1 MKEKPLQGYNFAQ
14 HEQDG
19 ADGQQGSS
27 AGNSKWFERI
37 TTDDIPYTPR
47 PDGKGIRFDFFGYP
61 NLSGMA
67 LEIKEA
73 MPHRF
78 KHTGDVHRNAHYI
91 GIYIL
96 RQMYVKAKSNNEADK
111 IITASNEKLNI
122 ASERELIR
130 GRLRHF
136 YDHLTS
142 GVFTADEFNASVQTM
157 LAAISSDETKTWFE
171 EEIHKLNDAYEF
183 SKSVNRNRMKD
194 FRALENK
201 KLIDYDGNHKNT
213 DEEKW

>member
-1 MKEKPLQGYNFAQ
+1 MKIKPTNVKGY
-14 HEQDG
+14 EQDETEDQQRAP
-19 ADGQQGSS
+19 ADDLH
-27 AGNSKWFERI
+27 WFERI
-37 TTDDIPYTPR
+37 PIEDIPYIPR

-61 NLSGMA
+61 NLSDMA

-96 RQMYVKAKSNNEADK
+96 RQMHVKSKSNNEADK

-130 GRLRHF
+130 GRLKHF

-142 GVFTADEFNASVQTM
+142 NALTIEEFTAAVQKM
-157 LAAISSDETKTWFE
+157 LAAISTDETKSWFE
-171 EEIHKLNDAYEF
+171 GEVRRMFNDAHELD
-183 SKSVNRNRMKD
+183 KSCNRIRMRD
-194 FRALENK
+194 SRALESM
-201 KLIDYDGNHKNT
+201 KLIGDGENRKKT
-213 DEEKW
+213 DEEKL